1 MGASAAGLLKPKRPL
16 FLVLPH
22 QVEAANK
29 EKIYEFYSAEK
40 KGKEVCIFAE
50 KQRCGGTEVW
60 RNY

>member
-1 MGASAAGLLKPKRPL
+1 MGASAAGLQEPL

-29 EKIYEFYSAEK
+29 EKIYEFYSVEK
-40 KGKEVCIFAE
+40 EGGKKVCIFAE
-50 KQRCGGTEVW
+50 KQRCGGTGGG